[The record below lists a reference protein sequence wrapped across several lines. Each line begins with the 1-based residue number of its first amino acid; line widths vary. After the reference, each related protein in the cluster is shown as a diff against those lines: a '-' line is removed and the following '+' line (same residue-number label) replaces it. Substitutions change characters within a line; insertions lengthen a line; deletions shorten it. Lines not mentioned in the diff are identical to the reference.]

1 MTNKNYILCIFLSV
15 IGFNMNAQPE
25 FNIGAGLGIHQIGE
39 RYAPGIIVA
48 PRLNI
53 VDLSDAASVSVGTF
67 ASLLYF
73 STPDGTMQLPETR
86 FGFEAPVVVSIN
98 FGRDANE
105 YAIEQFG
112 FVVGLGY
119 NYGQLTLSGDGYEEL
134 LRSDGI
140 TIMGGIRVHAFN
152 NRTVG
157 LNVSQTFGRGTNRNS
172 LRSLSVRAL
181 FYFGEQ

>member
-1 MTNKNYILCIFLSV
+1 MTNKIYFLCILLSV
-15 IGFNMNAQPE
+15 IGFDLNAQPE

-39 RYAPGIIVA
+39 RFSPGIVVA

-53 VDLSDAASVSVGTF
+53 VDLSDAASISVGTF
-67 ASLLYF
+67 ASLKYF
-73 STPDGTMQLPETR
+73 STPDGSRELPETR
-86 FGFEAPVVVSIN
+86 FGFEAPVIVSIN

-112 FVVGLGY
+112 FVVGVGY
-119 NYGQLTLSGDGYEEL
+119 NYGQLTLSGEGYEEL
-134 LRSDGI
+134 LRTDGV
-140 TIMGGIRVHAFN
+140 TIVGGVRIQAFN